1 MLIRE
6 NHNLR
11 RALTQFSNLTPD
23 ALRITALSG
32 GHINETYAVEEADR
46 TFILQRINQAVFPQ
60 PECVAENF
68 QTVTSCILQYNQQQ
82 PRQLVCAQ
90 VLHSLT
96 GQLYWLDEDGGAW
109 RAQTYLDTH
118 IPSEQLGHQALF
130 ELGQVLA
137 RFHQATSELD
147 ITQLHEPLPGFHS
160 TPGYLARFDAVE
172 EKKKPAD
179 TEDLRFCLSVIN
191 EYRHLASFL
200 EKAVSDTIIFRRTIH
215 GDPKIENFVFNRS
228 GKAVGL
234 LDLDTVGAGLLVHDL
249 GDCLRSCCNT
259 AKENEADWSKAQFDL
274 DACAAFLAGYGDESS
289 GEDIFCL
296 YEGMLLISYE
306 LGLRFLTDHL
316 EGDRYFRVSH
326 HGENLSR
333 AMVQLNLVQSIA
345 RQEKHLRELIRE
357 YL

>member
-6 NHNLR
+6 NSNLW
-11 RALTQFSNLTPD
+11 RALAEFSNHAPDTLKLTV
-23 ALRITALSG
+23 LSG
-32 GHINETYAVEEADR
+32 GHINETYAVDEADR
-46 TFILQRINQAVFPQ
+46 TFILQRINQEVFPQ
-60 PECVAENF
+60 PELVAENF
-68 QTVTSCILQYNQQQ
+68 QTVTSCIHQYNQRQ

-90 VLHSLT
+90 VLRSQT
-96 GQLYWLDEDGGAW
+96 GQLYWLDDDGGAW
-109 RAQTYLDTH
+109 RAQTFLDTRM
-118 IPSEQLGHQALF
+118 PAENLDHQGLF
-130 ELGQVLA
+130 VLGQVLA

-147 ITQLHEPLPGFHS
+147 VTQLHEPLSGFHS
-160 TPGYLARFDAVE
+160 TPGYLARFDIVAE
-172 EKKKPAD
+172 QKKPANND
-179 TEDLRFCLSVIN
+179 NIRFCLSIIQ

-200 EKAVSDTIIFRRTIH
+200 ERAVSDTTISRRTIH
-215 GDPKIENFVFNRS
+215 GDPKIENFIFNRS

-274 DACAAFLAGYGDESS
+274 EACAAFLAGYGDESS
-289 GEDIFCL
+289 SEDTFCL

-326 HGENLSR
+326 HGENLRR
-333 AMVQLNLVQSIA
+333 AMVQFNLVKSIA
-345 RQEKHLRELIRE
+345 RQEKHIHELIRE